1 MYDMVHVIEGLSK
14 QIADTLN
21 ELSQTRDLDEKKKL
35 AEIVKML
42 CESLSVFFDGMDML
56 ADGPFDLFDDD
67 DEEMFYDDGYSEDV
81 VDFSSLKKNKKDKK
95 DKKKKKDRDD
105 IPF

>member
-14 QIADTLN
+14 EITNNLT
-21 ELSQTRDLDEKKKL
+21 ELSKTKNLDDKKKL

-42 CESLSVFFDGMDML
+42 CESMGVFFDGMDML
-56 ADGPFDLFDDD
+56 DTDYLDPFD
-67 DEEMFYDDGYSEDV
+67 DEEEAELLYDDGYSEDV
-81 VDFSSLKKNKKDKK
+81 VDFSSLKKGRK
-95 DKKKKKDRDD
+95 DKKKKKNNDD

>member
-14 QIADTLN
+14 EISNNLS
-21 ELSQTRDLDEKKKL
+21 ELSKTRDLDEKKKL

-42 CESLSVFFDGMDML
+42 CESLGVLFDGMDML
-56 ADGPFDLFDDD
+56 ATDYLDPFDDD
-67 DEEMFYDDGYSEDV
+67 EDEEMLYDDGYSEDV
-81 VDFSSLKKNKKDKK
+81 VDFSSLKKGRK
-95 DKKKKKDRDD
+95 DKKKKKNRDD